1 MPRSLSLSLDSVR
14 LPLALLVG
22 AFPLFTGA
30 GGCATAPHG
39 GSKPTS
45 DVASVL
51 IGHFTSAAQAKADPE
66 FFEVQL
72 HMAEIWTDR
81 DDGPWIYV
89 EQAMATALD
98 KPYRQRIYRLVDR
111 SAGPAAP
118 KVESQVFELPNAMER
133 IGAWK
138 DPARFAGDS
147 PEALIAREGCAIT
160 LTPAA
165 DGSDGVW
172 SGSTEGDLCLS
183 SLRGAKYATS
193 EVWLTRTALR
203 TWDRGFDAAGAQ
215 VWGAKKGPYIF
226 DRVTE

>member
-1 MPRSLSLSLDSVR
+1 
-14 LPLALLVG
+14 
-22 AFPLFTGA
+22 
-30 GGCATAPHG
+30 
-39 GSKPTS
+39 
-45 DVASVL
+45 
-51 IGHFTSAAQAKADPE
+51 
-66 FFEVQL
+66 
-72 HMAEIWTDR
+72 MAEIWPER
-81 DDGPWIYV
+81 GDGPWIYV

-118 KVESQVFELPNAMER
+118 KVESQVFELPNATER

-165 DGSDGVW
+165 DGSDSVW

-193 EVWLTRTALR
+193 EVWLTRAMLR